1 MPSTSHCEQ
10 RGQPDCEGAAQDF
23 ALAAKHFAFSAEQF
37 VQIMRRGALR
47 GSLLKRPAF
56 PSRNAPERRLCW
68 AAFDAKS
75 TKLSVE
81 SYKPCYGGFET
92 SRMHKSCRQDKGH
105 TSEDASRGE
114 VENL

>member
-56 PSRNAPERRLCW
+56 PSRNAPRK
-68 AAFDAKS
+68 AA
-75 TKLSVE
+75 LL
-81 SYKPCYGGFET
+81 GGFRREEHESVGGVLQT
-92 SRMHKSCRQDKGH
+92 LLRRI
-105 TSEDASRGE
+105 
-114 VENL
+114 